1 MYFLVDDLIGLAEEG
16 AALAVTDDNIAHA
29 EIGEHIGRN
38 FTGIGAALFKV
49 NVLRAHGNAAVL
61 ESANGGTQVG
71 GGHAHDDV
79 APLGL
84 GKNGLEL
91 FGKGLGLAGG
101 LVHFPVAC
109 NDGFTVSAIHG
120 GSFLL
125 LLSKSKI
132 YANI

>member
-1 MYFLVDDLIGLAEEG
+1 MYFLVDDLIGLAEER
-16 AALAVTDDNIAHA
+16 AALAVADDDIAHA
-29 EIGEHIGRN
+29 EVGEHVGGN
-38 FTGIGAALFKV
+38 LAGVGAALFKV
-49 NVLRAHGNAAVL
+49 DVLRADGDAAVL
-61 ESANGGTQVG
+61 ERAHGGRKVDRG
-71 GGHAHDDV
+71 RAHDDV
-79 APLGL
+79 APFGF
-84 GKNGLEL
+84 GKDGLEL

-109 NDGFTVSAIHG
+109 DDGFTVSAIHI